1 MKMNA
6 TEITARREQI
16 KTTRANIKTVVNIYS
31 ETSDRTPA
39 ETVAAIV
46 ERLGYDT
53 AREAIAEIINT
64 VGEWDGRIWPSSRE
78 WAATIETA
86 ATRDE
91 LEAKNIY
98 QPAEIHPAHINQLAQ
113 AMSKYTPPAPQE
125 QEADQR
131 KPIADMMSDC
141 RAERDTKQ
149 IATGIAASVTPG
161 ALESVADFVEAVR
174 REEDRA
180 AQTPADILRQ
190 AGALELT
197 HRVALYIPGTT
208 DTDKP
213 ADNAA
218 QVKRVARRFCEL
230 FGGATAQQS
239 AGYWMSERA
248 GLVAE
253 SVTIVYAACT
263 KAQRDAH
270 LTQVL
275 ELAQDIKRD
284 MAQEAVSV
292 ELDGALY
299 II

>member
-16 KTTRANIKTVVNIYS
+16 KTTRANIKTVVNIYC

-46 ERLGYDT
+46 ERIGYDT
-53 AREAIAEIINT
+53 AREAIAEIVNT

-91 LEAKNIY
+91 LEAKSIH

-113 AMSKYTPPAPQE
+113 AMSKYAPPA
-125 QEADQR
+125 QEA
-131 KPIADMMSDC
+131 
-141 RAERDTKQ
+141 RDTAEIMQ
-149 IATGIAASVTPG
+149 
-161 ALESVADFVEAVR
+161 
-174 REEDRA
+174 
-180 AQTPADILRQ
+180 Q
-190 AGALELT
+190 AGAVELPQ
-197 HRVALYIPGTT
+197 RVALYVPGTQG
-208 DTDKP
+208 P
-213 ADNAA
+213 ATATDNAA
-218 QVKRVARRFCEL
+218 QVERVARAFCGW

-239 AGYWMSERA
+239 AGYWLSDTA
-248 GLVAE
+248 GLVHEA
-253 SVTIVYAACT
+253 VTIVFAACT
-263 KAQRDAH
+263 ADQLRERLPDV
-270 LTQVL
+270 LT
-275 ELAQDIKRD
+275 LAQQIKQD

-292 ELDGALY
+292 ELNGALY

>member
-6 TEITARREQI
+6 TEIAARREQI
-16 KTTRANIKTVVNIYS
+16 ETTRATIRTVVNIYC

-53 AREAIAEIINT
+53 AREAIAEIVNS

-113 AMSKYTPPAPQE
+113 AMSKYAPPAQQE
-125 QEADQR
+125 EPAQEAQDT
-131 KPIADMMSDC
+131 
-141 RAERDTKQ
+141 AEIMK
-149 IATGIAASVTPG
+149 
-161 ALESVADFVEAVR
+161 
-174 REEDRA
+174 
-180 AQTPADILRQ
+180 Q
-190 AGALELT
+190 AGAVALPQ
-197 HRVALYIPGTT
+197 RVALYVPGTQG
-208 DTDKP
+208 P
-213 ADNAA
+213 ATATDNAA
-218 QVKRVARRFCEL
+218 QVERVASRFCEM
-230 FGGATAQQS
+230 FGGATAQES
-239 AGYWMSERA
+239 TGFWMSDTTE
-248 GLVAE
+248 LVREA
-253 SVTIVYAACT
+253 VTIVFSACT
-263 KAQRDAH
+263 AAQLRDH
-270 LTQVL
+270 LPDVL
-275 ELAQDIKRD
+275 QLAQQIKQD

-292 ELDGALY
+292 ELNGALY

>member
-16 KTTRANIKTVVNIYS
+16 KTTRANIKTVVNIYC

-53 AREAIAEIINT
+53 AREAIAEIVNT

-91 LEAKNIY
+91 LEAKSIY

-113 AMSKYTPPAPQE
+113 AMSKYAPPAPQE
-125 QEADQR
+125 QEAQEAQDT
-131 KPIADMMSDC
+131 
-141 RAERDTKQ
+141 AEIMQ
-149 IATGIAASVTPG
+149 QAVTLP
-161 ALESVADFVEAVR
+161 
-174 REEDRA
+174 
-180 AQTPADILRQ
+180 Q
-190 AGALELT
+190 
-197 HRVALYIPGTT
+197 RVALYVPSTT

-213 ADNAA
+213 TDNAA
-218 QVKRVARRFCEL
+218 QVERVAHDFCGW

-239 AGYWMSERA
+239 TGYWLSESA
-248 GLVAE
+248 GLVREA
-253 SVTIVYAACT
+253 VTIVYAACT
-263 KAQRDAH
+263 ADQLRERLPDV
-270 LTQVL
+270 LT
-275 ELAQDIKRD
+275 LAQQIKTD
-284 MAQEAVSV
+284 MQQEAVSA
-292 ELDGALY
+292 EINGTLY